1 MGAPHVGRGNVPT
14 QDHVQTSLS
23 ALPRRVRSVS
33 RRFCSNCISRALSK
47 KKKNKKKS
55 LIALINPER
64 NSCLSACGESG
75 GWGGLEEDTAHGF
88 GPHDKNPNLEP
99 TNSIPFITGR
109 SIKMLIEGGNPYSPV
124 ALYGNARTFL
134 ACVDARCTRAH
145 PYAHAWLQAPAALL
159 LCIRDAHRCAQ
170 AHG

>member
-1 MGAPHVGRGNVPT
+1 M
-14 QDHVQTSLS
+14 
-23 ALPRRVRSVS
+23 
-33 RRFCSNCISRALSK
+33 
-47 KKKNKKKS
+47 
-55 LIALINPER
+55 
-64 NSCLSACGESG
+64 
-75 GWGGLEEDTAHGF
+75 EEGTAHGF